1 MAAEFRSRLIL
12 CAVQVNP
19 VLLTHALFDRG
30 YREPKGSAIDE
41 FLRRVEAANRLAPR
55 PTDFNAFQGQLVL
68 LGIVAAVESYIRT
81 LFRRLIAADRICQE
95 AVEHMDVTFGAA
107 MHLAKEL
114 LPEAILERISFVSH
128 GNISESIKT
137 ILAVK
142 GALSPELEMAI
153 KDYVRVCQLRHCAVH
168 RFGKLGANNA
178 IQLGLEDHKE
188 LLEKPL
194 LLDYRA
200 LQDAIAIATSFV
212 KTLNNF
218 LFNALLSRIP
228 REQWTGR
235 YSKDREIF
243 GRYYVIFAD
252 HVSSHR
258 TAAASKVYREFWKQR
273 LTWLEARGEKYAG

>member
-19 VLLTHALFDRG
+19 ALLTHALFDRK
-30 YREPKGSAIDE
+30 YREPRGSAIDE

-55 PTDFNAFQGQLVL
+55 PTDFDAFQGQLVL
-68 LGIVAAVESYIRT
+68 LGVVAAVESYIRA
-81 LFRRLIAADRICQE
+81 LFRRLIAADRTCQE

-137 ILAVK
+137 LLAVK
-142 GALSPELEMAI
+142 GALPPELEMAI

-194 LLDYRA
+194 LLNYRA

-212 KTLNNF
+212 KTMNNF

-228 REQWTGR
+228 RDQWTGR
-235 YSKDREIF
+235 YSEDREIF

-258 TAAASKVYREFWKQR
+258 TPAASKVYREFWKQW
-273 LTWLEARGEKYAG
+273 LTWLAARGEKDNG